1 VKQIWFSLLVL
12 GLASAACTGTA
23 GNEGGNT
30 GDTSSGGDG
39 NVGGSGS
46 GARGGNGSGSNGGAG
61 VLNGGASGAVET
73 VGPSSRYARLSHKQ
87 WENATRDLLG
97 LAKTPGLSA
106 SFTGDASHGR
116 FDNEGGSL
124 QVTNGLF
131 SDYQTAAETLALQVA
146 GDANVLGKLKP
157 AGFPTTAA
165 AQAKPFVESFGRR
178 AFRRPL
184 TTEEVDR
191 YAVLFGK
198 GPALYGAGDA
208 TTLGMRAVIEAML
221 QSPHFVYRVET
232 GQVAKAANGKIPLTS
247 WEMASRLSFSLSNT
261 MPDAELFT
269 AAAAGKF
276 EGNVADVRAE
286 VRKQAT
292 RLLSATGGKE
302 SVADFYDQALRL
314 YTYDGIDKDVK
325 KVPDFVAGIGGDM
338 RKETLLFTAEVVNQM
353 SGTNTDLL
361 TAPFT
366 FVNQRLAKVYGL
378 QGTFSDQFQKVDLD
392 PAQRAGLLTQSGFLA
407 SNAHRDDV
415 DSIHRGVF
423 VHLNV
428 MCTDLPPPAKNV
440 PPVPS
445 TAGKTNRERVTAHT
459 GPGTCGAACHAGII
473 NPAGFAFEKFDAIGK
488 YRTMDNGNPVDD
500 SGTLSIDGVDKSWKS
515 SAEFISLLSKS
526 EDVHRCM
533 TRGWL
538 EYLFGRV
545 PVAGD
550 DALVNRLGKGSN
562 SGGQSVKS
570 LVLDLVTSESFLFR
584 AAP

>member
-1 VKQIWFSLLVL
+1 MKQTWFSLLVL
-12 GLASAACTGTA
+12 GLASAGCTGTA
-23 GNEGGNT
+23 GSET
-30 GDTSSGGDG
+30 GDNGGSSAGGDG

-46 GARGGNGSGSNGGAG
+46 GARGGAGSP
-61 VLNGGASGAVET
+61 NGGASGAVET

-87 WENATRDLLG
+87 WENSTRDLLG
-97 LAKTPGLSA
+97 LAKKPGLSA
-106 SFTGDASHGR
+106 TFTGDASRGR

-146 GDANVLGKLKP
+146 SDANVLSKLKP
-157 AGFPTTAA
+157 AAFPATAA

-191 YAVLFGK
+191 YAALFGK
-198 GPALYGAGDA
+198 GTALYGAGDA

-221 QSPHFVYRVET
+221 QSSHFLYRVET

-247 WEMASRLSFSLSNT
+247 WEMASRLSFSLSNS

-269 AAAAGKF
+269 AAAAGSF
-276 EGNVADVRAE
+276 EGNVADVRTE

-292 RLLSATGGKE
+292 RLLSATGGKA

-325 KVPDFVAGIGGDM
+325 KVPDFVAGIGSDM

-378 QGTFSDQFQKVDLD
+378 QGTFNDQFQKADLD
-392 PAQRAGLLTQSGFLA
+392 PAQRTGLLTQSGFLA
-407 SNAHRDDV
+407 SN

-459 GPGTCGAACHAGII
+459 GIGTCGGVCHATII
-473 NPAGFAFEKFDAIGK
+473 NPAGFAFEKFDPIGK
-488 YRTMDNGNPVDD
+488 YRTLDNGIPVDD
-500 SGTLSIDGVDKSWKS
+500 SGTLSIDGEDKSWKS
-515 SAEFISLLSKS
+515 SSEFIALLAKS

-545 PVAGD
+545 PVEGD
-550 DALVNRLGKGSN
+550 DALVSRLGKGSN

-570 LVLDLVTSESFLFR
+570 LVLDLVTSDSFLFR

>member
-1 VKQIWFSLLVL
+1 MKQIWFSLLVL
-12 GLASAACTGTA
+12 GLAFTGCTGTA
-23 GNEGGNT
+23 GSDTADTGG
-30 GDTSSGGDG
+30 SSAGGDG

-46 GARGGNGSGSNGGAG
+46 GARGDSGSGGPGSSIGGAG
-61 VLNGGASGAVET
+61 GTVET

-106 SFTGDASHGR
+106 TFTGDASHGR

-157 AGFPTTAA
+157 VAFPATAS
-165 AQAKPFVESFGRR
+165 AQAKPFSESFGRR

-184 TTEEVDR
+184 TPEEAER

-198 GPALYGAGDA
+198 GMALYGAGDA

-221 QSPHFVYRVET
+221 QSPHFLYRVEA
-232 GQVAKAANGKIPLTS
+232 GQVSKTANGKIPLTS
-247 WEMASRLSFSLSNT
+247 WEMASRLSFSLTNT
-261 MPDAELFT
+261 MPDADLFT

-286 VRKQAT
+286 VRKHAA

-302 SVADFYDQALRL
+302 SVADFYDQSLRL

-366 FVNQRLAKVYGL
+366 FVNQRLAKVYEL
-378 QGTFSDQFQKVDLD
+378 QGTFKDQFQKADLN
-392 PAQRAGLLTQSGFLA
+392 PAQRAGLLTQLGFLA

-428 MCTDLPPPAKNV
+428 MCTELPPPAKNV

-459 GPGTCGAACHAGII
+459 GKGTCGAACHAAII

-488 YRTMDNGNPVDD
+488 YRTTDNGNPVDD
-500 SGTLSIDGVDKSWKS
+500 SGTLFIDGEDKSWKS
-515 SAEFISLLSKS
+515 SAEFIALLAKS

-545 PVAGD
+545 PVEGD
-550 DALVNRLGKGSN
+550 TALINRLGKGSN